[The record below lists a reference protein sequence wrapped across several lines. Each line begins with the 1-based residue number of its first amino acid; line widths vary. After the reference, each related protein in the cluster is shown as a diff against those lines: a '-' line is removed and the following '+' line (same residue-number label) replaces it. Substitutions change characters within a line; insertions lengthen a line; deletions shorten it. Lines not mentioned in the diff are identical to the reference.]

1 MQNGKQNEMKNYQI
15 RDNRSRRTLREQL
28 SLRRRLKRKPNLPVE
43 SASIRMRRRKN
54 KGIVCAVGSKTRNA
68 ATAEPRSVKKIP
80 DTGRERV
87 KSLPKEVVNTVN
99 MMNTQR
105 MQDNNEIKLNDAQKQ
120 AYVTFLNEIFGLG
133 VNGILQQ
140 YNTYLKT
147 YIPPDITHSA
157 FDRNM
162 SKNRYKDVVCI
173 DKTRVVLNSSQDY
186 IHANYVAGPPLLNTF
201 ICTQG
206 PMKRTVNEF
215 WEMIV
220 QVNAAFIF
228 MLCNTIEGE
237 KKKCFQY
244 WPSREGSALQFGAIK
259 IENSHV
265 DDAKDPN
272 FITASLSVTKNNEQI
287 KLHHILW
294 KNWPDKGVPKNELA
308 PFRLLKL
315 SRETPK
321 RPTVVHCSAGIGRT
335 GTIVAIEMGL
345 QELLAGHPLDIV
357 HTIQQLR
364 NMRMNSVQT
373 EQQLVYAVKCLISYA
388 WTCGVFY
395 SYPDLIKK
403 SEKFEE
409 EYSKMLKIEEAKKD
423 TKTTPKLETVQ
434 DKLET
439 LRRLLEKK
447 SAEAVKMSKKIV
459 EPSRGRDDKGASSS
473 PDAIVE
479 KPMEMVPVRL
489 PNATDISAKKFT
501 SHREVTKSER
511 RRLSTA
517 RDVRRQR
524 KAKCQGS
531 TRDVRHA
538 IKSAIAPV
546 QPFPNELEPFST
558 YN

>member
-1 MQNGKQNEMKNYQI
+1 MQNEKQNEIKNYRI
-15 RDNRSRRTLREQL
+15 RDNPSRRTLREQL
-28 SLRRRLKRKPNLPVE
+28 SVRRRLKRKSNLAAE
-43 SASIRMRRRKN
+43 SSSKRMRRRKN
-54 KGIVCAVGSKTRNA
+54 KGIACAVGTKTRNA
-68 ATAEPRSVKKIP
+68 ASAQPTNGKKVA
-80 DTGRERV
+80 DTGRE
-87 KSLPKEVVNTVN
+87 VVNTMDMVN
-99 MMNTQR
+99 IQR
-105 MQDNNEIKLNDAQKQ
+105 MQDDNEIKLNNAQRQ

-133 VNGILQQ
+133 VDGILQQ

-157 FDRNM
+157 FDKNM
-162 SKNRYKDVVCI
+162 NKNRYKDVVCI

-220 QVNAAFIF
+220 QVNAAYIF
-228 MLCNTIEGE
+228 MLCNTVEGE

-244 WPSREGSALQFGAIK
+244 WPSSEGSTLKFRAIK
-259 IENSHV
+259 IENSHI
-265 DDAKDPN
+265 DDTKDPN
-272 FITASLSVTKNNEQI
+272 FIITSLSIIKNNEQI

-294 KNWPDKGVPKNELA
+294 KNWPDKSVPKNELA

-345 QELLAGHPLDIV
+345 QELLAGHPLDII

-364 NMRMNSVQT
+364 NMRMNCVQT
-373 EQQLVYAVKCLISYA
+373 EQQLVYVVKCLISYA

-395 SYPDLIKK
+395 SHPNLIKK

-409 EYSKMLKIEEAKKD
+409 EYSKMLKIEESKRDA
-423 TKTTPKLETVQ
+423 KTTAKLETVQ
-434 DKLET
+434 DKIET
-439 LRRLLEKK
+439 LRRLLVKK
-447 SAEAVKMSKKIV
+447 NVEGLKISRTGAEF
-459 EPSRGRDDKGASSS
+459 SRGNDDKGASTS

-479 KPMEMVPVRL
+479 KHMEIVPVTL
-489 PNATDISAKKFT
+489 PNSADISAKKFT
-501 SHREVTKSER
+501 SPGEVTKSER

-517 RDVRRQR
+517 REVRRQ
-524 KAKCQGS
+524 KK
-531 TRDVRHA
+531 
-538 IKSAIAPV
+538 
-546 QPFPNELEPFST
+546 
-558 YN
+558 